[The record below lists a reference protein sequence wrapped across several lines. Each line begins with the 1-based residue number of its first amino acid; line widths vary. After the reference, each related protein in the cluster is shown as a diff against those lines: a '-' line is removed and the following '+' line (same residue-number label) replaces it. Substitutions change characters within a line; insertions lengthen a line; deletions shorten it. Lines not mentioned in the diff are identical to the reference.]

1 MFPVNRVYN
10 LATFL
15 EAQAFEFAPAGDGL
29 PPEDPPDPVQWLR
42 CLPRL
47 RTA

>member
-1 MFPVNRVYN
+1 MFKPNAVYN

-29 PPEDPPDPVQWLR
+29 PPEDPPDIPWLR